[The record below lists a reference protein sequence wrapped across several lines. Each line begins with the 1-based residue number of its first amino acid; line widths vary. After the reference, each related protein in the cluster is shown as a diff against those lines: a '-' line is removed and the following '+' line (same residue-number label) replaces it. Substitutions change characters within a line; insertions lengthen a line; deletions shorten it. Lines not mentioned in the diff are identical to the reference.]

1 MQPPGPPPAYSPSNG
16 DFTFVTS
23 ADAEGETEPQEGPS
37 PRGTPGR
44 PRGGGVFLV
53 PRRLWQGGDGQ
64 EADPWVT
71 RVLGACR
78 AFRVAEGEL

>member
-1 MQPPGPPPAYSPSNG
+1 MSPQQTQKVRLSLRKAHHLG
-16 DFTFVTS
+16 GRR
-23 ADAEGETEPQEGPS
+23 AG
-37 PRGTPGR
+37 RGA
-44 PRGGGVFLV
+44 GGVFLV